1 MKRLL
6 IVPVMATILSAQP
19 SFANVGFDM
28 NVNIGNGGGRQPA
41 PAPVYVPAP
50 APVYVPAPAPV
61 YVPAPAPVYVDV
73 EEPPEF
79 IIPSALGFYV
89 AIGVPYDLFYISNT
103 YYLYRNNTWY
113 RSPSYNGPWASTS
126 HRRLP
131 PGLRR
136 HKFERIRHIRD
147 EEYRRYRG
155 DGDHYRGRHFRPKHE
170 KEHRKAEREHMKEDR
185 KWEKEERKWEKHER
199 KHGRDD

>member
-6 IVPVMATILSAQP
+6 LVPVMATILSAQP

-41 PAPVYVPAP
+41 PVVVP

-89 AIGVPYDLFYISNT
+89 AVGVPYDLFYISDT

-170 KEHRKAEREHMKEDR
+170 AKEHRKAEREHMKEDR

-199 KHGRDD
+199 KHGHDD